1 MRRCNGLPK
10 FIGMASNPNPKL
22 KRSDSNTG
30 DTSRLSAKRRSSV
43 KPQPDGGVAA
53 PPPPLSAPPPLREH
67 EQHQHQQPQPQP
79 QPQQLGS
86 PAPPRLLDRLR
97 HALRVRHYSIRT
109 EQAYVDWVRRF
120 ILFHDRRHPHKLGAA
135 EVQAFLTHLAVDRSV
150 ASPTQNQAK
159 SALLF
164 LYREVLGVHLPWL
177 DDVIGAKLSRRL
189 PVVLTPSEV
198 RALLW
203 HLSGTMGLVGAL
215 LYGTG
220 MRLLEALRLRVK
232 DVEFERRELIIRDG
246 KGAKDRVTVLP
257 ENVVLPLHTHIAR
270 VQQLHLR
277 DLAAG
282 RGDVWLPDALEV
294 KYPNASREW
303 GWQWVFPSPTR
314 SIDPRSGAEH
324 RHHLNETTVQKAV
337 SGAARRAGIAK
348 PCSPHVLR
356 HSFATH
362 LLQAGY
368 DIRTVQELLGH
379 SDVKTTMI
387 YTHVLNRGGRGV
399 RSPLDSI

>member
-1 MRRCNGLPK
+1 M
-10 FIGMASNPNPKL
+10 
-22 KRSDSNTG
+22 
-30 DTSRLSAKRRSSV
+30 
-43 KPQPDGGVAA
+43 
-53 PPPPLSAPPPLREH
+53 
-67 EQHQHQQPQPQP
+67 
-79 QPQQLGS
+79 
-86 PAPPRLLDRLR
+86 R
-97 HALRVRHYSIRT
+97 HALRVRHYAIRT

-120 ILFHDRRHPHKLGAA
+120 VRFFGGKRHPLRLGPL
-135 EVQAFLTHLAVDRSV
+135 EVQAFLTHLAVERSV
-150 ASPTQNQAK
+150 ASTTQNQAK

-164 LYREVLGVHLPWL
+164 LYREVLGVQLPWL
-177 DDVIGAKLSRRL
+177 DEIVGAKQSRRL

-198 RALLW
+198 RALLG
-203 HLSGTMGLVGAL
+203 HLSGTMGLVGSL

-220 MRLLEALRLRVK
+220 MRLLESLRLRIK

-257 ENVVLPLHTHIAR
+257 ENLIPPLQAHIATVR
-270 VQQLHLR
+270 KLHLR

-282 RGDVWLPDALEV
+282 FGDVWLPDALDV
-294 KYPNASREW
+294 KYPGAPREW
-303 GWQWVFPSPTR
+303 GWQWVFPSSAR

-324 RHHLNETTVQKAV
+324 RHHLNETTVQKAI
-337 SGAARRAGIAK
+337 SGAARRAGIIK

>member
-1 MRRCNGLPK
+1 M
-10 FIGMASNPNPKL
+10 
-22 KRSDSNTG
+22 
-30 DTSRLSAKRRSSV
+30 
-43 KPQPDGGVAA
+43 
-53 PPPPLSAPPPLREH
+53 
-67 EQHQHQQPQPQP
+67 
-79 QPQQLGS
+79 
-86 PAPPRLLDRLR
+86 R

-120 ILFHDRRHPHKLGAA
+120 IHFHGKQHPETLGAA
-135 EVQAFLTHLAVDRSV
+135 EVRAFLTHLAVERSV

-164 LYREVLGVHLPWL
+164 LYREVLGMQLPWL
-177 DDVIGAKLSRRL
+177 DEVIGAKLSRRL
-189 PVVLTPSEV
+189 PVVLTPAEV
-198 RALLW
+198 RRLLGE
-203 HLSGTMGLVGAL
+203 LSGTMGLVASL

-232 DVEFERRELIIRDG
+232 DIEFERRELIVRDG

-257 ENVVLPLHTHIAR
+257 ENLIPPLQEHLAQVHK
-270 VQQLHLR
+270 LHLR

-282 RGDVWLPDALEV
+282 HGDVWLPDALDV
-294 KYPNASREW
+294 KYPGAPRQW
-303 GWQWVFPSPTR
+303 GWQWVFPSTAAAR

-337 SGAARRAGIAK
+337 SLAARRAGIIK

-399 RSPLDSI
+399 RSPLDQIG